1 MRLQVAEQQGRYLA
15 ATTHPFYM
23 QVAEQQGRY
32 LAATLNREAKE
43 VPGWQPSEGFVY
55 RSLGS
60 MASVGGQ
67 RAIIELTVSLSI
79 FASA

>member
-1 MRLQVAEQQGRYLA
+1 MRL
-15 ATTHPFYM
+15 

-43 VPGWQPSEGFVY
+43 AQGWQPSEGFVY